1 MIVDFQKK
9 KGHGFDPW
17 PYSDEQGPW
26 AALMACPWPL
36 LSELSLLTEEG
47 RLVPKAKKAQVKET
61 NLFSSLFHYLLFY
74 FFLEECQ
81 YRQKRIVKPK

>member
-36 LSELSLLTEEG
+36 VSRVLTEEG
-47 RLVPKAKKAQVKET
+47 RPVSKAKKAKIKEA
-61 NLFSSLFHYLLFY
+61 NLLSSLHHNISFY

-81 YRQKRIVKPK
+81 